1 MNIIIAGNGK
11 LGSMLTKRFVEEGHN
26 LTIIDT
32 SQDVLDNNIE
42 EYDVLS
48 VKGNCASM
56 ETLREA
62 GVENA
67 DLLIVAAQDDEI
79 NLLCCMTAHGM
90 NKKLHTI
97 ARIRTPEYAESTY
110 AMRKLFALSLTV
122 NPERHAAREI
132 YRLLKYPGFIKRE
145 KFANGRIEIVELKI
159 DDESPL
165 NNLPLHK
172 LPKIANGQVI
182 VCSVLRNGQLITPS
196 GDFVLKS
203 SDKIYVT
210 ASPYDLNKMLK
221 GLGLITK
228 KIKNVVIAGGGSVCF
243 YLAQFLEKDNFN
255 VKIIEQD
262 IKRCE
267 HLAEHFENINIVNGD
282 ATSQLMLDR
291 EGVVNCDAFISL
303 TGIDEQNAIMS
314 LYANSINI
322 PKVITKLGRAEHVQ
336 IFQDLPIGKLI
347 SPKELSC
354 NTIVRYVRA
363 MENQVGSAVTVHS
376 IADGLAEAIE
386 FIVDNSTYNCSVPL
400 KEIKLKPNVLIASIT
415 RGNKNEFPNG
425 DSTFVPGDRILIIRN
440 GGKVIKQ
447 LNDIFED

>member
-67 DLLIVAAQDDEI
+67 DLLIVTAEEDEI

-90 NKKLHTI
+90 NKNLHTI
-97 ARIRTPEYAESTY
+97 ARIRTPDYAESTY

-159 DDESPL
+159 DDDSPL

-172 LPKIANGQVI
+172 LQKIANCQVI
-182 VCSVLRNGQLITPS
+182 VCSVLRDGQLITPS
-196 GDFVLKS
+196 GDFILKS
-203 SDKIYVT
+203 GDKIYVT
-210 ASPYDLNKMLK
+210 ASPYNLNKMLK
-221 GLGLITK
+221 GLGIITK
-228 KIKNVVIAGGGSVCF
+228 KIKNIIIAGGGSVCF

-262 IKRCE
+262 ITRCE

-282 ATSQLMLDR
+282 ATSQFMLDR
-291 EGVVNCDAFISL
+291 EGVDNCDAFISL

-322 PKVITKLGRAEHVQ
+322 PKVITKLGRAERVQ

-400 KEIKLKPNVLIASIT
+400 KDIKLKPNVLIASIT
-415 RGNKNEFPNG
+415 RGNRNEFPNG
-425 DSTFVPGDRILIIRN
+425 DSTFIPGDRLLIVRN

-447 LNDIFED
+447 LNDIFEG

>member
-67 DLLIVAAQDDEI
+67 DLLIVTAEEDEI

-90 NKKLHTI
+90 NKNLHTI

-172 LPKIANGQVI
+172 LPKIANCQVI
-182 VCSVLRNGQLITPS
+182 VCSVLRDGQLITPS
-196 GDFVLKS
+196 GDFTLIAG
-203 SDKIYVT
+203 DKIYVT
-210 ASPYDLNKMLK
+210 ASPYNLNKMLK

-228 KIKNVVIAGGGSVCF
+228 KIKNIIIAGGGSVCF

-262 IKRCE
+262 ITRCE
-267 HLAEHFENINIVNGD
+267 HLAEHFENINVVNGD
-282 ATSQLMLDR
+282 ATSQFMLDR
-291 EGVVNCDAFISL
+291 EGVDNCDAFISL

-314 LYANSINI
+314 LYATSINI
-322 PKVITKLGRAEHVQ
+322 PKVITKLGRAERVQ
-336 IFQDLPIGKLI
+336 ILEGLPIGKLI

-400 KEIKLKPNVLIASIT
+400 KDIKLKPNVLIAAIT
-415 RGNKNEFPNG
+415 RGSRNEFPNG
-425 DSTFVPGDRILIIRN
+425 ESVFVPGDRLLIIRN

>member
-32 SQDVLDNNIE
+32 SQNVLDDNIE

-67 DLLIVAAQDDEI
+67 DLLIVTAEEDEV

-90 NKKLHTI
+90 NKNLHTI
-97 ARIRTPEYAESTY
+97 ARIRTPDYAESTY

-132 YRLLKYPGFIKRE
+132 YRLLKYPAFIKRE

-159 DDESPL
+159 EDDSLL
-165 NNLPLHK
+165 NDLPLHK
-172 LPKIANGQVI
+172 LSKIANCQVI
-182 VCSVLRNGQLITPS
+182 VCSVLRDGQLITPS
-196 GDFVLKS
+196 GDFILKS
-203 SDKIYVT
+203 GDKIYVT
-210 ASPYDLNKMLK
+210 SSPYNLNKMLK
-221 GLGLITK
+221 ALGLITR
-228 KIKNVVIAGGGSVCF
+228 KIKNIIIAGGGSVCF

-262 IKRCE
+262 IERCE
-267 HLAEHFENINIVNGD
+267 HLAEHFENINVVNGD
-282 ATSQLMLDR
+282 ATSQFMLDR
-291 EGVVNCDAFISL
+291 EGVDNCDAFISL

-322 PKVITKLGRAEHVQ
+322 PKVITKLGRAERVQ
-336 IFQDLPIGKLI
+336 IFQELPIGKLI

-400 KEIKLKPNVLIASIT
+400 KDIKLKPNVLIASIT
-415 RGNKNEFPNG
+415 RGNRNEFPNG
-425 DSTFVPGDRILIIRN
+425 ESTFIPGDRILVIRN